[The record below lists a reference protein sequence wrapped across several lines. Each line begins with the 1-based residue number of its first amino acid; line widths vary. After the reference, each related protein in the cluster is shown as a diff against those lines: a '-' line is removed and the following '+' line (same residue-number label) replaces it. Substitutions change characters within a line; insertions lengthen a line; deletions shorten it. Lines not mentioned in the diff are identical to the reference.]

1 MKGGLCPQLAAVGDM
16 ATCYG
21 TVKRVDGQFLQ
32 ERQEQDQYDFVGYS
46 ANPAKQTVIT
56 MVADETAE
64 TQEIA
69 NEGDEVRREVRIHY
83 GEMMDF
89 ADSADSAI
97 SQALCSHRKMHWTTA
112 HMIWVSCSLLQMRGS
127 CTTAAVASIRAR
139 AWVSGCIR

>member
-1 MKGGLCPQLAAVGDM
+1 MKDYLCPQLAAVGDM

-21 TVKRVDGQFLQ
+21 TVKRVDGQFLP

-69 NEGDEVRREVRIHY
+69 NEGDEVRPEVRIHY
-83 GEMMDF
+83 GEMMDLF
-89 ADSADSAI
+89 
-97 SQALCSHRKMHWTTA
+97 
-112 HMIWVSCSLLQMRGS
+112 
-127 CTTAAVASIRAR
+127 
-139 AWVSGCIR
+139 